1 MVNATAAG
9 AVLVGP
15 FGALAAGGS
24 TDAPPPPPPPP
35 QPAAAR
41 DTRHGSSET
50 TIERIAPTAENSRIC
65 GCCFRASGAVRYRAS
80 HGPGNDGLGVTRS
93 SLVLRLPAVPAAARS

>member
-24 TDAPPPPPPPP
+24 TAAPPP
-35 QPAAAR
+35 PAAAR